1 MPRTILLA
9 DDSITIQKI
18 VTLTFSGEGI
28 DVVTVGNGD
37 AALKKIH
44 EIRPAAILADI
55 FMPGKNGYE
64 ICEHVK
70 NEPELQSIP
79 VILLVGA
86 FEPFDSSE
94 ANRVRADGH
103 LTKPFEIKVLLSA
116 VHSRISTG
124 KETNEVAL
132 PASEEADEAVAEQA
146 VAEPATA
153 LPATDSGA
161 PFEALSETPQS
172 ITQESLAQ
180 PEPVR
185 PVSALRIEEPA
196 LSVPLGVTLDEAEF
210 VESPGL
216 EPPVEVETV
225 AMKSRSLG
233 TQDTYVAPAPVAP
246 VVIEESDPLGLLG
259 GDSSLASGAE
269 SDASLDA
276 RSLVVDI
283 WEPRTSPA
291 LKIKAEA
298 ISPEMGVVEAEVQ
311 PPTVAREG
319 VLTPATPVPEVPEAV
334 EQVDADLS
342 PEAIGVPEPILPAIA
357 ASGKLGPIAD
367 LEELVERIA
376 KRVVEK
382 LSRDAI
388 ERVAWEVVPDLAEL
402 MIKERVEAHF
412 KSLESAEEILLRNPV
427 TSPPRQ

>member
-124 KETNEVAL
+124 KETYEVAL

-153 LPATDSGA
+153 LPATDSSA

-172 ITQESLAQ
+172 IPQESVAQ
-180 PEPVR
+180 PEPVQ
-185 PVSALRIEEPA
+185 PVSELPIEEPA

-225 AMKSRSLG
+225 AMESRSLE
-233 TQDTYVAPAPVAP
+233 TQDTRVAPAPVAP

-291 LKIKAEA
+291 LKVKAEA
-298 ISPEMGVVEAEVQ
+298 ISQEMGAVETEVR

-319 VLTPATPVPEVPEAV
+319 VLTPATPVPEAV

-342 PEAIGVPEPILPAIA
+342 SEVSGVPEPTLPAIA
-357 ASGKLGPIAD
+357 GSGELGPIVD